1 MSDIATIT
9 KEKVEDARAEGEV
22 RGKAEGEKIGKA
34 ERNRAIA
41 LNMLARNMDIS
52 LISELTGLSED
63 EVSELKKTS
72 GRS

>member
-1 MSDIATIT
+1 M
-9 KEKVEDARAEGEV
+9 K
-22 RGKAEGEKIGKA
+22 KIGKA

-63 EVSELKKTS
+63 EVSELKKIS